1 MNELINIQNR
11 NGELLVSARD
21 LHKGLGI
28 GKDFTTWVKFI
39 EKYGFEE
46 DIDYKRIWM
55 DTRGHKNGEVEITSV
70 EPPIKEKWAYKSDYL
85 FTIDMA
91 KEVCMIQRNDK
102 GRMFRKYFVECEKK
116 LKEQI
121 PQLTRKQELQLAILN
136 GNELERISSLKEYEN
151 LVTQPLLETIDKLEP
166 KAEIYDRFIDKGSSF
181 GFRQLRKELES
192 TLGYTIKEGDLKQV
206 MRDKGW
212 IGNSVKAL
220 AYAIRNQYMVTK
232 DVEDKFGRVFS
243 QDRFTNKAREEL
255 LEHYKNN

>member
-28 GKDFTTWVKFI
+28 IKRFSAWI
-39 EKYGFEE
+39 EQYINENNKYGFEL
-46 DIDYKRIWM
+46 DM
-55 DTRGHKNGEVEITSV
+55 DFTSV
-70 EPPIKEKWAYKSDYL
+70 LTSTVVNNGAKRELQDYAL
-85 FTIDMA
+85 NINMA
-91 KEVCMIQRNDK
+91 KEICMITANEK
-102 GRMFRKYFVECEKK
+102 GKIFRKYFIECERK

-136 GNELERISSLKEYEN
+136 GSELERISSLKEYEN